1 MKNRVLILL
10 FILPAICLFCAEAS
24 AQENY
29 SLPAH
34 VTAVALP
41 SGESAMDK
49 APAALLGQWSKG
61 PILPTPKCYAEG
73 VYLDGAL
80 YVIGGLGGDL
90 RYDMKCYKLDI
101 AAGTWSVEFTLPV
114 QRALAAVQAVNGKI
128 YIIGGY
134 NATNPFSIQA
144 PVLEYDPA
152 TSVLTSKANM
162 PTPVFGAGSF
172 VYDDRI
178 WILGGGPAGF
188 NTSCTTIQIYDP
200 AANAWTVSNSMTP
213 YTVWGQGV
221 AAVDNTV
228 LHVGGSRWTNG
239 QGLYGA
245 WAYKGTVVGDEIT
258 WAQIAD
264 YPDGSIMRY
273 AAGADNSRMYFS
285 SGYNA
290 ASQNSGPP
298 SGKTYNYD
306 PVTDQWT
313 MMDPKPTPVYF
324 SSRLVFDGTEKL
336 YIVGGNNTSKTVTAE
351 VEILS
356 TTAEGGPVALIAK
369 PAIDTWLK
377 RGSTKQEEVLLVN
390 NGSGAL
396 VWSAAVLESAASWVT
411 LPTPGGTIP
420 MGGSTQIPI
429 GLSTDPGNGTF
440 HATVVVTTNDPDH
453 TSIPVSITIHVQ
465 DEDVDTDQNVLLEEG
480 TGNWCGYCPYGAD
493 TLKAAIEKY
502 PGRVFGISY
511 HGGNVNEPM
520 QTPSTTFWTD
530 IIKLEGWPQGSI
542 NRIVFPGEAAMA
554 LSRGVWMRRIDEVLA
569 TRRSPITLNVLSK
582 LYSPLSK
589 FTELE
594 VEIFFHRDVAQSV
607 RLNIAQLE
615 DNLNWTQSFYP
626 AGGGSTKLY
635 PYYHNHVLRQMIP
648 SDPGEVL
655 SSGIP
660 VTSQTRMTKPF
671 RFTSV
676 DSTVATSRFVIF
688 AHVSDGTTFGEILQA
703 IEVDLADFTLD
714 AKPLPEEATFALEQ
728 NYPNPFNPATTLVY
742 VVPRRSA
749 VTITVADAMGREVAR
764 LVDATL
770 DAGRHTTAFNGATLP
785 SGPYF
790 VTMRAG
796 AFSQTRCVTLMK

>member
-1 MKNRVLILL
+1 MKNRVLTLL
-10 FILPAICLFCAEAS
+10 FVLPAICLFCAGAS
-24 AQENY
+24 AQEIHAVP
-29 SLPAH
+29 SALITADQPA
-34 VTAVALP
+34 VVQ
-41 SGESAMDK
+41 SMDK

-61 PILPTPKCYAEG
+61 PILPTPKCYADA
-73 VYLDGAL
+73 VYLDGAI
-80 YVIGGLGGDL
+80 YVVGGLGGD
-90 RYDMKCYKLDI
+90 RRFDTKCYKLDI
-101 AAGTWSVEFTLPV
+101 ASGNWTVDFTLPV
-114 QRALAAVQAVNGKI
+114 QRALSAVQAVNGKI

-134 NATNPFSIQA
+134 NATNPFSVQA
-144 PVLEYDPA
+144 PVIEYDPA
-152 TSVLTSKANM
+152 TSTLTPKANM
-162 PTPVFGAGSF
+162 PLPVYGAGSF
-172 VYDDRI
+172 VYDGRI
-178 WILGGGPAGF
+178 WILGGGTTSF
-188 NTSCTTIQIYDP
+188 TTSCTTIQIYDP
-200 AANAWTVSNSMTP
+200 AANTWTVSSSTTP

-221 AAVDNTV
+221 AAVDNIV
-228 LHVGGSRWTNG
+228 LHVGGCRYTNG

-285 SGYNA
+285 GGYNA
-290 ASQNSGPP
+290 GSQSSGPP

-324 SSRLVFDGTEKL
+324 SSRLVFDGTDKL
-336 YIVGGNNTSKTVTAE
+336 YIVGGNNTANTVTAE

-369 PAIDTWLK
+369 PTIDTWLK
-377 RGSTKQEEVLLVN
+377 LGGTKQEQVLLVN

-396 VWSAAVLESAASWVT
+396 VWSAAVLESSASWVT

-420 MGGSTQIPI
+420 MGESTQIPI

-440 HATVVVTTNDPDH
+440 NATVVVTTNDPDH
-453 TSIPVSITIHVQ
+453 ASIPIAITIHVQ
-465 DEDVDTDQNVLLEEG
+465 DQDVDTEQNVLLEEG

-520 QTPSTTFWTD
+520 QTPSTTFWTN

-542 NRIVFPGEAAMA
+542 NRIVFPGEATMA
-554 LSRGVWMRRIDEVLA
+554 LSRGAWMRRIEEVLA

-582 LYSPLSK
+582 LYSPASK
-589 FTELE
+589 STELE
-594 VEIFFHRDVAQSV
+594 VEVFFHRDIAQPV
-607 RLNIAQLE
+607 RLNVAQLE

-626 AGGGSTKLY
+626 QGGGSTKLY

-648 SDPGEVL
+648 SDPGEVI
-655 SSGIP
+655 SSGLP
-660 VTSQTRMTKPF
+660 VVSQTRMTKTF

-688 AHVSDGTTFGEILQA
+688 AHVSDGTNFGEILQA

-714 AKPLPEEATFALEQ
+714 AKPLPEDASFALEQ
-728 NYPNPFNPATTLVY
+728 NYPNPFNPATTMQY
-742 VVPRRSA
+742 VLPRRSA
-749 VTITVADAMGREVAR
+749 VTIAVSDAMGREVAR
-764 LVDATL
+764 LVDATV
-770 DAGRHTTAFNGATLP
+770 DPGRHSTTFNGAALP
-785 SGPYF
+785 SGIYF

-796 AFSQTRCVTLMK
+796 EFSQTRCVTLMK